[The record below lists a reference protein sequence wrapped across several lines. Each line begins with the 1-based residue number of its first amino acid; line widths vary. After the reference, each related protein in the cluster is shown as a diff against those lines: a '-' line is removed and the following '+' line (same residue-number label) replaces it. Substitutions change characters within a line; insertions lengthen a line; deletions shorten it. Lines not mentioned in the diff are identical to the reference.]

1 MYFGGLSLIVPHV
14 RLNLVIYELKL
25 YVLLLIIN
33 YLKSANTNRLL
44 FIPQESMKSD
54 SEVVKVTTVP
64 FLLELA
70 SRSDMLLQVLST
82 DLIKSC
88 KQFLI
93 VNYS

>member
-1 MYFGGLSLIVPHV
+1 
-14 RLNLVIYELKL
+14 
-25 YVLLLIIN
+25 
-33 YLKSANTNRLL
+33 
-44 FIPQESMKSD
+44 MKSD

-88 KQFLI
+88 KTAVEFSEKKWNATCTSLHI
-93 VNYS
+93 DL